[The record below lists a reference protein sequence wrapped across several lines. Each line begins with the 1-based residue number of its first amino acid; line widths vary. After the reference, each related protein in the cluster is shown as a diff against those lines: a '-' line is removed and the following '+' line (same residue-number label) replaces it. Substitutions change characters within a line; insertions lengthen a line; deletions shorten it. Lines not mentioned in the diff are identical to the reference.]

1 MAIFEAFLT
10 DLAVGVG
17 RLFIGSLVSLIFII
31 FAKGLYKC
39 SFYVYFCL
47 NTFSFVS

>member
-31 FAKGLYKC
+31 FVKGMLKC
-39 SFYVYFCL
+39 RTYLDF
-47 NTFSFVS
+47 